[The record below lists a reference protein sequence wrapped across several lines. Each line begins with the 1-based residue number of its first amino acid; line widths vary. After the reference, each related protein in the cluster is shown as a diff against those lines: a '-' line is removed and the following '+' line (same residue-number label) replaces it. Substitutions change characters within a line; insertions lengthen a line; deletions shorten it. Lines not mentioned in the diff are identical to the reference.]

1 MNNTF
6 THYVEETYLDK
17 KKYGCRVRLRMVDDN
32 KVYVKLLTV
41 FDGEQSVLLN
51 DEDYSELEKQ
61 CVSNL
66 QNLSGRNY
74 YRDAN

>member
-41 FDGEQSVLLN
+41 F
-51 DEDYSELEKQ
+51 
-61 CVSNL
+61 
-66 QNLSGRNY
+66 
-74 YRDAN
+74 